1 MWLNRNVK
9 WDQTLSRGP
18 FHLYNIPSKIYE
30 KIHTGQLW
38 QRINYCCS
46 ILVLEGEDD
55 IQCHRKTT
63 TNPPPLLRIRS
74 VLNNVKQRKKP
85 LLYTWEQ
92 EKRMYLSVMGRTNQ
106 GLLVNM
112 PSCTRHCAH
121 PSLPPDKQA
130 VVTFCKSGHLVAI
143 IQLLLAF
150 QSYSWKEGTTSVK
163 AINAT
168 STTQD
173 LHITKL
179 VPTLAARQSPL
190 FTCQGRPPGQP
201 LNRMQ
206 PCKCVSRKELLCT
219 CLGHLF
225 SRFPLIF

>member
-1 MWLNRNVK
+1 M
-9 WDQTLSRGP
+9 
-18 FHLYNIPSKIYE
+18 
-30 KIHTGQLW
+30 
-38 QRINYCCS
+38 
-46 ILVLEGEDD
+46 LEGEDD

-63 TNPPPLLRIRS
+63 TNPAPLLRIRS
-74 VLNNVKQRKKP
+74 VLNNVKQRENP

-92 EKRMYLSVMGRTNQ
+92 EKQMYLSVMESTSQ
-106 GLLVNM
+106 GLRVNM
-112 PSCTRHCAH
+112 LSCTRPCDH

-150 QSYSWKEGTTSVK
+150 QLYSWKEWMTSVK
-163 AINAT
+163 AINTT
-168 STTQD
+168 STMQD
-173 LHITKL
+173 LHIMKL

-190 FTCQGRPPGQP
+190 FTCQHRPPGQP

-206 PCKCVSRKELLCT
+206 PCKRVSRKELLCT

-225 SRFPLIF
+225 SDFL